1 MCVHVHVGLR
11 VHVWCVCVC
20 EWLLLVN
27 LISCHTYCGNAQL
40 LYTRWSQVLLITTYL
55 SAPTLLPPYP
65 ATLPTSLPPCSSFL
79 HLQGL
84 HSVSRAIIH
93 VDDDAKKE
101 GKGESYK
108 LLVEGTDLLGV
119 LGTVGEQPLV
129 VPL

>member
-1 MCVHVHVGLR
+1 MVTACKPH
-11 VHVWCVCVC
+11 
-20 EWLLLVN
+20 LL
-27 LISCHTYCGNAQL
+27 SY
-40 LYTRWSQVLLITTYL
+40 VLWECTATVYKMVPGSADNYL
-55 SAPTLLPPYP
+55 PVRSYSPPTLSPTLPPH
-65 ATLPTSLPPCSSFL
+65 PPSSFL

>member
-1 MCVHVHVGLR
+1 MVPGSADNYLPVR
-11 VHVWCVCVC
+11 
-20 EWLLLVN
+20 
-27 LISCHTYCGNAQL
+27 SY
-40 LYTRWSQVLLITTYL
+40 SPTTL
-55 SAPTLLPPYP
+55 PPTLPPHPPSYP
-65 ATLPTSLPPCSSFL
+65 TPCSSFL

-119 LGTVGEQPLV
+119 LGTVGEQPHGLTQCNCTHH
-129 VPL
+129 LE